1 MSPIFQ
7 ILKFTKKFWKLY
19 SFMAFFV
26 ITTSLLSLV
35 SPLLFKRI
43 VDVIVAHFSGQPQNI
58 QIIFWLLGAIIVSD
72 VIGTTLTAYGQW
84 IGDIL
89 GEKLQT
95 HLSSSFY
102 KHVLSLHIG
111 YFDNEI
117 TGKITNKMTRGIQS
131 ITDFIGN
138 MLNNFLPFFLTA
150 FVTIVLLAFYSPII
164 ALLLASLFPLY
175 ILISHRSTIMW
186 GEFSSKENAI
196 KDTAQGRVYESLVGI
211 RVVKSFTGAAQ
222 ELLSFVEARH
232 DVQKLAKEKTRIWHG
247 YDFARRLMLNVILFG
262 IISYIVYWT
271 FNGRYTIGEMTLLIQ
286 LVNQARFPL
295 FAMSFILGQIQQ
307 ASSGSKDFFEV
318 LNTKTQI
325 TDKPNAGE
333 LRVKAKGERA
343 NEKIIEFDDVS
354 FGYEEKNVLHNISF
368 HIQEGNKLALVGES
382 GQGKS
387 TIVNLL
393 LRFYEPKSGVIKI
406 NDQDI
411 NEVTEDSLHKNI
423 AVVFQESLLFSGTI
437 VDNIRYGRPEAT
449 LDEVK
454 TAAKAANAHEF
465 IEKLDNGYESVTGER
480 GVKLSGG
487 QKQRIA
493 IARAMLTNAPI
504 IILDEA
510 TSALD
515 SKSELEV
522 QKGLERLL
530 HGRTSIIIAHR
541 LSTIANADHILV
553 LSGGKVAEQGTS
565 AELLKKPDGLYRGLV
580 ELQSQLLKAPGD
592 KEKKSE
598 KLKKFDLVG

>member
-1 MSPIFQ
+1 MG
-7 ILKFTKKFWKLY
+7 
-19 SFMAFFV
+19 FFV
-26 ITTSLLSLV
+26 VTTSMLSLV
-35 SPLLFKRI
+35 SPLLFKQI
-43 VDVIVAHFSGQPQNI
+43 VDVIVAHFSGNDQNF
-58 QIIFWLLGAIIVSD
+58 QIIFWLLGTIILSD
-72 VIGTTLTAYGQW
+72 IASTTLTAYGQW
-84 IGDIL
+84 MGDQL
-89 GEKLQT
+89 SEKLQT

-102 KHVLSLHIG
+102 KHILSLHIG

-131 ITDFIGN
+131 VTDFIAN

-164 ALLLASLFPLY
+164 AILLASLFPLY
-175 ILISHRSTIMW
+175 ILISHRSTIVW
-186 GEFSSKENAI
+186 GEYSAKENAI
-196 KDTAQGRVYESLVGI
+196 KDTAQGRVFESLVGI
-211 RVVKSFTGAAQ
+211 RVVKAFTGGAQ
-222 ELLSFVEARH
+222 ELSSFITARH
-232 DVQKLAKEKTRIWHG
+232 DVQKLARQKTKIWHG

-318 LNTKTQI
+318 LATESTIVDRTQASDLRLQ
-325 TDKPNAGE
+325 TTVDK
-333 LRVKAKGERA
+333 
-343 NEKIIEFDDVS
+343 EKLIEFDDVS

-368 HIQEGNKLALVGES
+368 HIKEGNKLALVGES

-393 LRFYEPKSGVIKI
+393 LRFYEPKTGTIRI
-406 NDQDI
+406 NGQDI
-411 NEVTEDSLHKNI
+411 HHVTQNSLHTNI
-423 AVVFQESLLFSGTI
+423 AVVFQESLLFSGSI
-437 VDNIRYGRPEAT
+437 VDNIRYGRPDAT
-449 LDEVK
+449 LAEVK
-454 TAAKAANAHEF
+454 AAAQAANAHEF
-465 IEKLDNGYESVTGER
+465 IEKLDHGYESVTGER

-522 QKGLERLL
+522 QKGLDRLL

-565 AELLKKPDGLYRGLV
+565 AELLRRPDGLYRGLV